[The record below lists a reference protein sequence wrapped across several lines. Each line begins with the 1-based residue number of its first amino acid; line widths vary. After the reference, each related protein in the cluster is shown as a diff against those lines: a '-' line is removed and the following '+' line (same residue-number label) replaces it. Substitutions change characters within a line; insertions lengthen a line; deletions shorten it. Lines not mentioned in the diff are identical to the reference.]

1 MQQSRRYEVWALFFM
16 LALTSGTALGQ
27 HPRRHSFEVGPELY
41 YFYYEEHEPFV
52 FFGEELGDEVT
63 MQEDG
68 LFYGVSGAYTF
79 RGWLP
84 SSDAELAAG
93 ARGLTLR
100 GEGRFAVGTVD
111 YDGKTWGGEPL
122 TISDIDDRTMEFRP
136 LIGFGSADADSESL
150 LYTGF
155 GYRYLNDDLSDAPG
169 GYERESNYYYIP
181 IGITGT
187 NLKSSGWS
195 IGGTFEFDILLRGVQ
210 KTHLSDTGAGWPDIE
225 NKQKSGWGLR
235 GSLRFERRADV
246 DLVLEPFVRLWAV
259 ARSDDAPIGDGYYV
273 YEPENY
279 TLEGGL
285 SVTIRF

>member
-1 MQQSRRYEVWALFFM
+1 M
-16 LALTSGTALGQ
+16 
-27 HPRRHSFEVGPELY
+27 PEL
-41 YFYYEEHEPFV
+41 HV
-52 FFGEELGDEVT
+52 AASVRVGEELGDEVT

-84 SSDAELAAG
+84 SSDEGLAAG

-100 GEGRFAVGTVD
+100 GEARFAVGNVD

-181 IGITGT
+181 I
-187 NLKSSGWS
+187 
-195 IGGTFEFDILLRGVQ
+195 
-210 KTHLSDTGAGWPDIE
+210 HA
-225 NKQKSGWGLR
+225 
-235 GSLRFERRADV
+235 
-246 DLVLEPFVRLWAV
+246 
-259 ARSDDAPIGDGYYV
+259 
-273 YEPENY
+273 
-279 TLEGGL
+279 
-285 SVTIRF
+285 

>member
-1 MQQSRRYEVWALFFM
+1 MQQSRKYRVLAFFLV
-16 LALTSGTALGQ
+16 LASTGAAALGQ

-41 YFYYEEHEPFV
+41 YFYYEEREPFV
-52 FFGEELGDEVT
+52 FFGEELWDDVVMT
-63 MQEDG
+63 EDG
-68 LFYGVSGAYTF
+68 MFYGVSGAYTF

-84 SSDAELAAG
+84 SSDAEMTAG

-111 YDGKTWGGEPL
+111 YDGEQGGEPA
-122 TISDIDDRTMEFRP
+122 TISDIDDRTMELRP
-136 LIGFGSADADSESL
+136 LIGLGFADADSESF

-155 GYRYLNDDLSDAPG
+155 GYRYLNDDLSDFPG

-187 NLKSSGWS
+187 NLRSGGWS
-195 IGGTFEFDILLRGVQ
+195 IGGTFEFDILLHGLQ
-210 KTHLSDTGAGWPDIE
+210 KTHLSDMGSGWPDVE

-235 GSLRFERRADV
+235 GSLRFERRANV
-246 DLVLEPFVRLWAV
+246 DLVVEPFVRLWAV
-259 ARSDDAPIGDGYYV
+259 SKSDDVPIGDGYYV